1 MKKNIVLILFLFNTL
16 LFFSQEIDWS
26 SLSGNMPEAGYA
38 TSTYSA
44 VAADGSSLVTVNI
57 AQSGSSTT
65 GGAVNAVAPSSV
77 VNSYNFNNGRA
88 TIGYSGNTYTYT
100 FSEPVYVTLSSQ
112 AHSALMRTE
121 NIKLN
126 TTTPGAT
133 IKASLVNPLANHFLQ
148 GNESANVHIG
158 SIGLN
163 NTTTGTYWMATT
175 SIPVTNLS
183 VEYYATDTSDIASNE
198 PFSMTLDPLPFIL
211 LDPNN
216 LTGAGR
222 TNINVPACTTGY
234 EFLEVVNTGVS
245 ANYVGGRGMASMTV
259 TILNPQDVGQES
271 LSMSGG
277 FSGLSVSGNGS
288 TSLTMTNISG
298 SLNAP
303 FVSAVND
310 LYYKNTA
317 LSPNTAVVRQVQLT
331 FTDTEGNVSTPA
343 TAFLTLTEGANAGL
357 PISPKYVF
365 TGDPNFDLFTTL
377 DGSQNSGGTWVDVD
391 ETGAL
396 INPSTINVS
405 GLPLGGSTFRY
416 DVVGNGPCSNA
427 FATVVV
433 IKINSSEVPISSNTS
448 CGQVMT
454 EYTNALYSSNSND
467 PIFIFSGGSGELS
480 AELGAAGTIY
490 DWYKYNPATN
500 SYDTYALN
508 STPTQSG
515 LEDGGYLVVRND
527 SGIIEEGRAW
537 VWNSNLILDA
547 GTPQTICEGQTV
559 TLNGSGTVSNPTFTY
574 YDPVVVPLIID
585 SSTEI
590 TVTFDAT
597 HTYVSDLG
605 FYLVSPDGSTTIELG
620 VNQGNTCNGGDN
632 VTNLRFTNQAAGV
645 FNYCSQ
651 PAPLTGLY
659 NQYFDGASTITID
672 WSPLYG
678 MNARD
683 GGWAVQIYDCVGADV
698 GSLTGA
704 IITFDN
710 GVDGSITYS
719 SGAISSA
726 INDNSCSPASASK
739 FIVPFNAPVQNSNSS
754 IALNSGVG
762 IGGIGGYEWSY
773 STDSATGPWSGP
785 FENANLTPDFPIN
798 ETTWFRIVADNG
810 VGCLFEDVV
819 QITSQPKSQAGI
831 NDFVSFYVHDTPTD
845 LFSIIDGIPDSGG
858 TWSGPSTLS
867 GGYEGTFDPL
877 TNISGIYTYT
887 VSGTA
892 PCSNSTVTVEVFIN
906 RSVDSDGDGVTD
918 GQEVIDETDPLD
930 ICSYI
935 LANASLEP
943 SADWNTADCDGDG
956 VTNADEAT
964 DGTDGQDSCSFV
976 LASASQAPSTAWN
989 AEDCDGDGVTNGQE
1003 TTDGTDPQD
1012 DCSYI
1017 TASISVAVTSTA
1029 DCDGDGVTNADEA
1042 TDGTD
1047 AQDPCSFV
1055 LASASQAPSTAW
1067 NAEDCDGDG
1076 VTNGQET
1083 TDGTDPQDDCSFLT
1097 ASISAAVTSTADC
1110 DGDGVTNA
1118 DEATD
1123 GTDAQDPCSFVL
1135 ASASQAP
1142 STAWNAEDCDGDGV
1156 TNGQETTDGTDPQD
1170 DCSYITA
1177 SISVAVTSTADCDGD
1192 GVTNADEAT
1201 DGTDGQDPCSF
1212 VFASASEAPSA
1223 NWNTADCDGDGVTNA
1238 DEATDGT
1245 DSQDPCS
1252 FVLASASEAPSAD
1265 WNTADCDGDGVTN
1278 GQETTDGTDPQ
1289 DDCSYI
1295 TASISVAVTS
1305 TADCDGD
1312 GVTNADEA
1320 ADGTDGQDPCSFVF
1334 ASASEAPSADWNTA
1348 DCDGDGVTNADEA
1361 TDGTDSQD
1369 PCSFVLASASEA
1381 PSTAWNTE
1389 DCDGDGVTNGQ
1400 EKTDGTNPLDDCSY
1414 LETGKS
1420 VEVTSKGDC
1429 DGDGVTNDMDQ
1440 CPNTPIGETVDRN
1453 GCSDT
1458 QKDSDNDG
1466 VNDADDTCPNTP
1478 IGETADANGCSDSQ
1492 KDSDNDGINDADD
1505 TCPNTPNGENV
1516 DGNGC
1521 SDTQKDSDNDGVN
1534 DADDTCPNTPTG
1546 EEVDTNGCSNSQ
1558 KDADGD
1564 GVTNEM
1570 DECPNTPIGEIADAN
1585 GCSASQKDSD
1595 FDGVNDAD
1603 DVCPDSPEDEAVD
1616 ANGCAASQKDADDDG
1631 VQDSLDNCPTTYNPG
1646 QEDRDRDGLGDV
1658 CDTVELNVSQSFTP
1672 NGDGINDTW
1681 MIYNIENYPN
1691 SLVRVFNSWGKE
1703 VFSARNYQNDWD
1715 GRYKDLSAKLP
1726 AAGSYYF
1733 QIDFEGDG
1741 KVDQDGWLFITSR

>member
-1 MKKNIVLILFLFNTL
+1 MKKYIVLILFLFNTL

-44 VAADGSSLVTVNI
+44 VAADGASLVTVNI
-57 AQSGSSTT
+57 TQSGSSTT

-77 VNSYNFNNGRA
+77 VNGYNFNNGRA

-126 TTTPGAT
+126 TTTSGAT

-163 NTTTGTYWMATT
+163 NTTTGTYWQATT

-183 VEYYATDTSDIASNE
+183 VEYYTTDPSDIASNE
-198 PFSMTLDPLPFIL
+198 PFTMTLDPLPFIL

-216 LTGAGR
+216 STGAGR

-234 EFLEVVNTGVS
+234 EFLEVINTGVS

-288 TSLTMTNISG
+288 TSLTITNTTG

-310 LYYKNTA
+310 LFYKNTA
-317 LSPNTAVVRQVQLT
+317 LSPNTEEVREVQIT
-331 FTDTEGNVSTPA
+331 YTDTEGNISAPA

-377 DGSQNSGGTWVDVD
+377 DGFQDSGGTWVDVD

-405 GLPLGGSTFRY
+405 ALPLGGSTFRY
-416 DVVGNGPCSNA
+416 DVGGNGPCSNA

-433 IKINSSEVPISSNTS
+433 IKINSSEVPISSSTS

-454 EYTNALYSSNSND
+454 EYTNSLYSSNSDD

-480 AELGAAGTIY
+480 AELGGAGTIY
-490 DWYKYNPATN
+490 DWYKYNPTTN

-527 SGIIEEGRAW
+527 GGTVEEGRAW

-559 TLNGSGTVSNPTFTY
+559 TLNGSGTVNNPTFTY

-585 SSTEI
+585 SSTQI

-605 FYLVSPDGSTTIELG
+605 FYMVSPDGSTTIELG

-659 NQYFDGASTITID
+659 NQYFDGTTTVTID

-704 IITFDN
+704 IISFDN
-710 GVDGSITYS
+710 GVDGSVTYS
-719 SGAISSA
+719 SGAISSP
-726 INDNSCSPASASK
+726 INDNSCDPASASK

-754 IALNSGVG
+754 IALNNGVG
-762 IGGIGGYEWSY
+762 IGGMGGYEWSY
-773 STDSATGPWSGP
+773 STVSATGPWSGP
-785 FENANLTPDFPIN
+785 FENANLTPEFPIN

-819 QITSQPKSQAGI
+819 EVTSQPKSQAGI

-845 LFSIIDGIPDSGG
+845 LFTIIDGTPDSGG
-858 TWSGPSTLS
+858 TWSGPSSLT
-867 GGYEGTFDPL
+867 GGSAGTFDPL

-887 VSGTA
+887 VMGTA
-892 PCSNSTVTVEVFIN
+892 PCADSTVNVEVFIN
-906 RSVDSDGDGVTD
+906 RAVDSDGDGVTD
-918 GQEVIDETDPLD
+918 GQEVTDETDPLD
-930 ICSYI
+930 ICSYV
-935 LANASLEP
+935 LANATLEP
-943 SADWNTADCDGDG
+943 SAGWNTADCDGDG
-956 VTNADEAT
+956 VTNADETTDAT
-964 DGTDGQDSCSFV
+964 DSQDPCSYEM
-976 LASASQAPSTAWN
+976 ASVSAAPSTAWN

-1003 TTDGTDPQD
+1003 MTDGTNPQD
-1012 DCSYI
+1012 DCSYL
-1017 TASISVAVTSTA
+1017 TSSISVTVTSTS
-1029 DCDGDGVTNADEA
+1029 DCDGDGVTN
-1042 TDGTD
+1042 
-1047 AQDPCSFV
+1047 V
-1055 LASASQAPSTAW
+1055 
-1067 NAEDCDGDG
+1067 
-1076 VTNGQET
+1076 
-1083 TDGTDPQDDCSFLT
+1083 
-1097 ASISAAVTSTADC
+1097 
-1110 DGDGVTNA
+1110 
-1118 DEATD
+1118 
-1123 GTDAQDPCSFVL
+1123 
-1135 ASASQAP
+1135 
-1142 STAWNAEDCDGDGV
+1142 
-1156 TNGQETTDGTDPQD
+1156 
-1170 DCSYITA
+1170 
-1177 SISVAVTSTADCDGD
+1177 
-1192 GVTNADEAT
+1192 DEAT

-1212 VFASASEAPSA
+1212 VLDSVSEAPSTA
-1223 NWNTADCDGDGVTNA
+1223 WENEDCDGDGVTNGQEITDGTDPKDNCSYIQENATLEPSTDWNTADCDGDGVTNA
-1238 DEATDGT
+1238 DEAADGT
-1245 DSQDPCS
+1245 DSQDICS
-1252 FVLASASEAPSAD
+1252 FESDSISVTPSTS
-1265 WNTADCDGDGVTN
+1265 WGLEDCDGDGVTN
-1278 GQETTDGTDPQ
+1278 GQEMTDGTNPQ
-1289 DDCSYI
+1289 DDCSYLTSSI
-1295 TASISVAVTS
+1295 SVTVTSIADCDGDGVTNADEEADGTDGQDTCSFESDSISVAPSTAWDAEDCDGDGVTNGQEVSYGTDPNNDCSYLTENISVPVTS

-1320 ADGTDGQDPCSFVF
+1320 ADGTDGQDTCSYLLDSVT
-1334 ASASEAPSADWNTA
+1334 AAPSTAWKAA
-1348 DCDGDGVTNADEA
+1348 DCDGDGVSNEFDR
-1361 TDGTDSQD
+1361 
-1369 PCSFVLASASEA
+1369 CL
-1381 PSTAWNTE
+1381 
-1389 DCDGDGVTNGQ
+1389 
-1400 EKTDGTNPLDDCSY
+1400 
-1414 LETGKS
+1414 
-1420 VEVTSKGDC
+1420 
-1429 DGDGVTNDMDQ
+1429 
-1440 CPNTPIGETVDRN
+1440 NTPIGETVDAN
-1453 GCSDT
+1453 GCSDS
-1458 QKDSDNDG
+1458 QKDNDNDGVMDNVDSCPNTPSGEVVDSTGCSDSQKDTDNDG
-1466 VNDADDTCPNTP
+1466 VNDAMDQCPNTLTGDTVDP
-1478 IGETADANGCSDSQ
+1478 NGCSDSQ
-1492 KDSDNDGINDADD
+1492 KDSDNDGVMDDRD
-1505 TCPNTPNGENV
+1505 TCADTPSGETV
-1516 DGNGC
+1516 DINGC
-1521 SDTQKDSDNDGVN
+1521 SDSQKDSDNDGVMN
-1534 DADDTCPNTPTG
+1534 NVDFCADTPIG
-1546 EEVDTNGCSNSQ
+1546 ETADINGCSASQ

-1564 GVTNEM
+1564 GVVNDM
-1570 DECPNTPIGEIADAN
+1570 DDCPNTPGNETADAY
-1585 GCSASQKDSD
+1585 GCSVSQKDGD
-1595 FDGVNDAD
+1595 FDGVNDAED
-1603 DVCPDSPEDEAVD
+1603 QCPDSPEDEAVD
-1616 ANGCAASQKDADDDG
+1616 ANGCSESQKDADNDG
-1631 VQDSLDNCPTTYNPG
+1631 VNNVLDECPNTPVGEVADANGCSDSQKDTDGDGIQDSLDNCPTVSNPG
-1646 QEDRDRDGLGDV
+1646 QEDRDGDGQGDV
-1658 CDTVELNVSQSFTP
+1658 CDTVELNASQAFTP
-1672 NGDGINDTW
+1672 NGDGVNDTW
-1681 MIYNIENYPN
+1681 VISNIKNYPN
-1691 SLVRVFNSWGKE
+1691 SIVRVFNSWGKE

-1715 GRYKDLSAKLP
+1715 GRYKNLSAKLP
-1726 AAGSYYF
+1726 SAGSYYF

>member
-1 MKKNIVLILFLFNTL
+1 MKKYILLILFLFNTL

-26 SLSGNMPEAGYA
+26 SLSGNMPEAGYV
-38 TSTYSA
+38 TSSYSA
-44 VAADGSSLVTVNI
+44 VAADGASLVTVNI
-57 AQSGSSTT
+57 TQSGSSTT

-77 VNSYNFNNGRA
+77 GNSYNFNNERA
-88 TIGYSGNTYTYT
+88 AIGYSGNTYTYT

-148 GNESANVHIG
+148 GNESANVHLG

-163 NTTTGTYWMATT
+163 NTTTGTYWLATT

-183 VEYYATDTSDIASNE
+183 VEYYTTDASDIAGNE
-198 PFSMTLDPLPFIL
+198 PFTITLDPLPFIL
-211 LDPNN
+211 LDPTDS
-216 LTGAGR
+216 TGAGR

-234 EFLEVVNTGVS
+234 EFLEVVNTGIS

-259 TILNPQDVGQES
+259 TLLNPQDIGQES

-288 TSLTMTNISG
+288 TSLIMTNTSG

-310 LYYKNTA
+310 LFYKNTS
-317 LSPNTAVVRQVQLT
+317 LSPNTEEVREVQIT
-331 FTDTEGNVSTPA
+331 YTDTEGNISA
-343 TAFLTLTEGANAGL
+343 SASAFLTLTEGANAGL

-377 DGSQNSGGTWVDVD
+377 DGSQNTGGTWVDVD

-405 GLPLGGSTFRY
+405 ALPLGGSTFRY

-454 EYTNALYSSNSND
+454 EYTNSLYSSNSDD

-480 AELGAAGTIY
+480 AELGAAGTIF
-490 DWYKYNPATN
+490 DWYKYNPTTN

-515 LEDGGYLVVRND
+515 LGDGGYLVVRND
-527 SGIIEEGRAW
+527 GGTIEEGRAW
-537 VWNSNLILDA
+537 VWNSNLILEA

-585 SSTEI
+585 SSTQI

-605 FYLVSPDGSTTIELG
+605 FYMVSPDGSTTIELG

-632 VTNLRFTNQAAGV
+632 VTNLRFTNQAADV

-659 NQYFDGASTITID
+659 NQYFDGTTTITID

-704 IITFDN
+704 IISFDN
-710 GVDGSITYS
+710 GADGSVTYS
-719 SGAISSA
+719 SGAISSP
-726 INDNSCSPASASK
+726 INDNSCNPASASK
-739 FIVPFNAPVQNSNSS
+739 FIVPFNPPVQNSNSS
-754 IALNSGVG
+754 IALNNGVG
-762 IGGIGGYEWSY
+762 IGSMGGYEWSY
-773 STDSATGPWSGP
+773 STNSATGPWSGP

-819 QITSQPKSQAGI
+819 QVTSQPKSQAGL

-845 LFSIIDGIPDSGG
+845 LFTIIDGTPDSGG
-858 TWSGPSTLS
+858 SWSGPSTLS
-867 GGYEGTFDPL
+867 GGYEGTFNPL

-887 VSGTA
+887 VNGTA
-892 PCSNSTVTVEVFIN
+892 PCSASTVNVEVFIN

-918 GQEVIDETDPLD
+918 GQEVTDETDPLD

-935 LANASLEP
+935 PANATLEP
-943 SADWNTADCDGDG
+943 STGWNTADCDGDG
-956 VTNADEAT
+956 VTNADETT
-964 DGTDGQDSCSFV
+964 DGSDSQDPCSYV
-976 LASASQAPSTAWN
+976 MESVSAAPSTAWN
-989 AEDCDGDGVTNGQE
+989 TEDCDGDGVTNGQE
-1003 TTDGTDPQD
+1003 MTDGTNPQD
-1012 DCSYI
+1012 DCSYL
-1017 TASISVAVTSTA
+1017 TSSISVTVTSTS
-1029 DCDGDGVTNADEA
+1029 DCDGDGVTNVDEA

-1047 AQDPCSFV
+1047 GQDTCSFELDSV
-1055 LASASQAPSTAW
+1055 SEAPSTAW
-1067 NAEDCDGDG
+1067 ENEDCDGDG
-1076 VTNGQET
+1076 VTNGQEMS
-1083 TDGTDPQDDCSFLT
+1083 DGTDPKDDCSYLT
-1097 ASISAAVTSTADC
+1097 ASISVT
-1110 DGDGVTNA
+1110 
-1118 DEATD
+1118 
-1123 GTDAQDPCSFVL
+1123 
-1135 ASASQAP
+1135 
-1142 STAWNAEDCDGDGV
+1142 
-1156 TNGQETTDGTDPQD
+1156 
-1170 DCSYITA
+1170 
-1177 SISVAVTSTADCDGD
+1177 VTSTADCDGD

-1201 DGTDGQDPCSF
+1201 DGTDGQELCSYVMESVSVAQNTAWDGEDCDGDGVTNEQEMSDGTDPKDDCSYLTASISVTVTSTADCDGDGVTNADEATDRTDGWDTCSF
-1212 VFASASEAPSA
+1212 ELESVTVAPSTA
-1223 NWNTADCDGDGVTNA
+1223 WDTEDCDGDGVTNGQEMSDGTDPKDDCSYLTASISVTVTSTADCDGDGVTNA

-1245 DSQDPCS
+1245 DGRDNCTYALESVS
-1252 FVLASASEAPSAD
+1252 VAPSMAWD
-1265 WNTADCDGDGVTN
+1265 TEDCDGDGVTN
-1278 GQETTDGTDPQ
+1278 GQEMSDGTDPK
-1289 DDCSYI
+1289 DDCSYV
-1295 TASISVAVTS
+1295 TASISVTVTSTADCDSDGVTNADEATDGTDGQDHCSYALESVSVAPSTAWDTEDCDGDGVTNGQEMADLTNPLDDCSYLTASISVTVTS

-1312 GVTNADEA
+1312 GVTNDK
-1320 ADGTDGQDPCSFVF
+1320 DKCR
-1334 ASASEAPSADWNTA
+1334 NTPV
-1348 DCDGDGVTNADEA
+1348 GEA
-1361 TDGTDSQD
+1361 TDTNG
-1369 PCSFVLASASEA
+1369 CSA
-1381 PSTAWNTE
+1381 TQRDDDN
-1389 DCDGDGVTNGQ
+1389 DGV
-1400 EKTDGTNPLDDCSY
+1400 
-1414 LETGKS
+1414 
-1420 VEVTSKGDC
+1420 
-1429 DGDGVTNDMDQ
+1429 NDALDQ
-1440 CPNTPIGETVDRN
+1440 CLQTPNGESVDTN
-1453 GCSDT
+1453 GCSDS
-1458 QKDSDNDG
+1458 QKDGDADG
-1466 VNDADDTCPNTP
+1466 VNDADDTCPNTI
-1478 IGETADANGCSDSQ
+1478 IGQTVDASGCSPAQ
-1492 KDSDNDGINDADD
+1492 KDSDDDGINDADD
-1505 TCPNTPNGENV
+1505 TCPESPSGESV
-1516 DGNGC
+1516 DINGC
-1521 SDTQKDSDNDGVN
+1521 SD
-1534 DADDTCPNTPTG
+1534 
-1546 EEVDTNGCSNSQ
+1546 SQ
-1558 KDADGD
+1558 KDADAD

-1570 DECPNTPIGEIADAN
+1570 DECPNTPIGEDSDANGCSTTQKDTDFDGVDDAKDQCPNSPEDEAVDVN
-1585 GCSASQKDSD
+1585 GCSASQKDE
-1595 FDGVNDAD
+1595 DG
-1603 DVCPDSPEDEAVD
+1603 
-1616 ANGCAASQKDADDDG
+1616 DG
-1631 VQDSLDNCPTTYNPG
+1631 VQDSMDNCPSSFNPG
-1646 QEDRDRDGLGDV
+1646 QEDRDNDGFGDV

-1672 NGDGINDTW
+1672 NGDGINDSW

-1703 VFSARNYQNDWD
+1703 VFSAKNYQNDWD

-1726 AAGSYYF
+1726 SAGSYYF